1 MHNLSR
7 WIAQLF
13 VTVGSLEYST
23 KVVKI
28 GTLYLGWSA
37 NAVYCGCISFLP
49 PVQLGGCFW
58 NKLQQRSW
66 NTLHFWRS
74 ESRETG
80 AKKTDKI
87 TIGKT
92 YFPINQVGVLTSL
105 TAKNPGDQKYPGCT
119 SWKWSHEKELLRSH
133 TVDGCEILHQ
143 LITMKGNYETMQIQE
158 LRGDTPSTNWCRISQ
173 PSCSSNLSFF
183 RETIRTLGF
192 PKIIWQG
199 QAGYP

>member
-1 MHNLSR
+1 MNKSESIFFEVR
-7 WIAQLF
+7 WTDAQLIQMNCPAICYSGF
-13 VTVGSLEYST
+13 FGIFYEGRQNRNTLSGVVSQCGLLWLHLVSTPRAVGR
-23 KVVKI
+23 
-28 GTLYLGWSA
+28 
-37 NAVYCGCISFLP
+37 
-49 PVQLGGCFW
+49 CFW

-119 SWKWSHEKELLRSH
+119 SWKMIPRK
-133 TVDGCEILHQ
+133 
-143 LITMKGNYETMQIQE
+143 
-158 LRGDTPSTNWCRISQ
+158 
-173 PSCSSNLSFF
+173 
-183 RETIRTLGF
+183 RTA
-192 PKIIWQG
+192 P
-199 QAGYP
+199 